1 MKILV
6 PLKQVPE
13 VADAEVEIARDGR
26 SIETED
32 LSFDIGEWD
41 ACAVE
46 AAVRLK
52 EEHGGE
58 VTVITVGD
66 DEAEAALRKALAMGA
81 DAAVRVEADEPFSDP
96 VTVAR
101 LIAAWAGGREFDLV
115 LAGVAAADDGYGVV
129 GPALGGLLE
138 WPHATM
144 VIELAVDNGT
154 ARVTRELEEGLKERL
169 TVKLP
174 AVLAA
179 QTGLAEPRYVSIMG
193 IRKVRKIP
201 IEHVAPEE
209 LGVEATG
216 SLELLGLDRP
226 PAGREVE
233 LLEGPPSEL
242 GRRVVEL
249 IGEVT
254 G

>member
-6 PLKQVPE
+6 LVKQVPE
-13 VADAEVEIARDGR
+13 VADAEIEIARDGL
-26 SIETED
+26 SIDTED
-32 LSFDIGEWD
+32 LSFDISEWD

-58 VTVITVGD
+58 VTAITVGD
-66 DEAEAALRKALAMGA
+66 EESEAALRKALAMGA
-81 DAAVRVEADEPFSDP
+81 GAAVRIEAAGAITDP
-96 VTVAR
+96 MVVAR
-101 LIAAWAGGREFDLV
+101 LVAAWARDRDFDLV
-115 LAGVAAADDGYGVV
+115 LAGVTAADDGFGVV
-129 GPALGGLLE
+129 APALGALLAR
-138 WPHATM
+138 PHATM
-144 VIELAVDNGT
+144 VIDLSIEKDAAV
-154 ARVTRELEEGLKERL
+154 VTRELEEGLRERL
-169 TVKLP
+169 SVALP

-201 IEHVAPEE
+201 IERVTP
-209 LGVEATG
+209 G
-216 SLELLGLDRP
+216 SLGLETAGRIDLLGLARP

-233 LLEGPPSEL
+233 LLEGTPPEL
-242 GRRVVEL
+242 AARVVAL
-249 IGEVT
+249 VAEVT

>member
-1 MKILV
+1 MKSLV
-6 PLKQVPE
+6 LVKQIPE
-13 VADAEVEIARDGR
+13 VADAEVEIARDGL
-26 SIETED
+26 SIDTED

-52 EEHGGE
+52 EKHGGE

-66 DEAEAALRKALAMGA
+66 DESEAALRKALAMGA
-81 DAAVRVEADEPFSDP
+81 DAAVRVQAEETIADPM
-96 VTVAR
+96 VVAR
-101 LIAAWAGGREFDLV
+101 LVAAWARDRGFDLV
-115 LAGVAAADDGYGVV
+115 LAGVTADDDGFGVV
-129 GPALGGLLE
+129 GPALGALLAR
-138 WPHATM
+138 PHATM
-144 VIELAVDNGT
+144 VVELSIENG
-154 ARVTRELEEGLKERL
+154 AAAVTRELEEGLKENL
-169 TVKLP
+169 SVTLP

-201 IEHVAPEE
+201 IERVTPEA
-209 LGVEATG
+209 LGVETAG
-216 SLELLGLDRP
+216 RIELLGLARP

-233 LLEGPPSEL
+233 LLEGTPSEL
-242 GRRVVEL
+242 ANRVVGLVE
-249 IGEVT
+249 EVR